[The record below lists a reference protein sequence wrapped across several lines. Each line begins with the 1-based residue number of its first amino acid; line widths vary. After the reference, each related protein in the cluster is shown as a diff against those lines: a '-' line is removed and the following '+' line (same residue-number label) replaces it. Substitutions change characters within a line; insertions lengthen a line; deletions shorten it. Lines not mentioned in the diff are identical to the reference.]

1 MCHLRRMLGDEEKRR
16 VSGALIVDKW
26 DKLTGLVVE
35 AAKADSAD
43 LALIAGLTIIA
54 EFGRTLELIAES
66 LDQLASK
73 EN

>member
-1 MCHLRRMLGDEEKRR
+1 M
-16 VSGALIVDKW
+16 DKW